1 MKHLQRVVWSK
12 GMFLTPQHFQAQ
24 DEYFEQ
30 HLHFRATA
38 ASSCNWG
45 LTGLAID
52 LEALSNGIFTI
63 RHCRGILPDGLTF
76 NIPEADEPPPGR
88 EVAEHFAPTDPE
100 LDVFLA
106 LPESRTRGKNVTVV
120 NGQASR
126 TDIGTRYIGET
137 RMVLDESGG
146 LEQKP
151 VQVATKNFR
160 LVFAGESLDGSAFI
174 RLARI
179 TRSPA
184 GTYILRSEFIPPALS
199 LDTSDYLLLMLR
211 RLIELLAA
219 KSGALSSM
227 RRQAGRSLAEF
238 GHSDTANF
246 WLLHT
251 ANTYLPQ
258 LKHLWIARR
267 RHPELMYLMM
277 LGLAGALSTFSL
289 DEQARNLPDYDHDNL
304 GGCFTELDEK
314 IRILLETA
322 IPSKCISIP
331 LSLTEKSIWTG
342 EIKDERYFK
351 KTQFYLS
358 VGAQMTVDEVI
369 KQVPKLMKASSP
381 AEIQR
386 LVRNALPGISLRHV
400 PVPPSAIPVKL
411 TRQYFSLNQSGV
423 LWDGVVKAQRA
434 SIFVPD
440 EIAKPE
446 LELLIVMLD

>member
-1 MKHLQRVVWSK
+1 MKQSQRVVWTK

-24 DEYFEQ
+24 DDYFEQ
-30 HLHFRATA
+30 QLQFRATA
-38 ASSCNWG
+38 SSSCNWG
-45 LTGLAID
+45 LTGLVID

-63 RHCRGILPDGLTF
+63 RHCRGVLSDGLTF
-76 NIPEADEPPPGR
+76 NIPDADEPPPGR
-88 EVAEHFAPTDPE
+88 EVAEYFAPSDPE

-106 LPESRTRGKNVTVV
+106 LPESRARGKNVTVV

-126 TDIGTRYIGET
+126 TDIGTRYIGDT
-137 RMVLDESGG
+137 RMVLDESNG
-146 LEQKP
+146 LDEKP
-151 VQVATKNFR
+151 VQTATKNFR
-160 LVFAGESLDGSAFI
+160 LVFGGESLDGCSFI
-174 RLARI
+174 RLARV
-179 TRSPA
+179 TRSAA
-184 GTYILRSEFIPPALS
+184 GTYILRSEHISPSLS
-199 LDTSDYLLLMLR
+199 IDASEYLLLMLR
-211 RLIELLAA
+211 RLIELLAG
-219 KSGALSSM
+219 KSASLSNM

-258 LKHLWIARR
+258 LKHLWFVRR

-289 DEQARNLPDYDHDNL
+289 DEQARNLPDYDHENL
-304 GGCFTELDEK
+304 GACFTELDEK

-331 LSLTEKSIWTG
+331 LSLTEKSIWSG
-342 EIKDERYFK
+342 EIKDEQHFK

-358 VGAQMTVDEVI
+358 VGAQMSIDEVI
-369 KQVPKLMKASSP
+369 KQVPKLMKISSP

-400 PVPPSAIPVKL
+400 PIPPSAIPVKL
-411 TRQYFSLNQSGV
+411 SRHYFVLNQSGV
-423 LWDGVVKAQRA
+423 LWEGLVKSQKA
-434 SIFVPD
+434 SVFVPD

-446 LELLIVMLD
+446 LELLVVMLD